1 MARIKI
7 ISDPYENTIKY
18 MKWND
23 IDEGRWE
30 PIINN
35 NSKLLNE
42 KYTGGVFPFNVKKIV
57 DAIYDEYRIGNDVIF
72 LLFEGT
78 NDEYKELRT
87 VCSDERYNGLIR
99 PKKSLRYLRN
109 ARDILPEVKYIFDLM
124 QPIIDESV
132 KDDTK
137 IAREKQLFK
146 DVTKT
151 DIPICVLGNYSSGK
165 STFINALLGS
175 EVLPSGD
182 DPLTAKI
189 HRIERSQFEDRASV
203 CFDYQG
209 SRVSILFEEQG
220 LPDFQMPKESDL
232 YTILYDAVEPY
243 ADRSISCRVNRILEV
258 INSGDNQA
266 IMKDVS
272 DMIEISVPFNKEGV
286 FGSSLN
292 KFVIFDTPGSNAA
305 SNLDHIKVLKK
316 AMVDLSNGLPVY
328 VSEYNSLDTT
338 DNEKL
343 CSEIKN
349 MPELDSRF
357 SMIIVNKAD
366 DANLKNFNEER
377 LLHQA
382 IPRQLYSG
390 GVYFVSS
397 IMGLGSKNDGKFRNE
412 FYEDVF
418 DRIRER
424 FEDPNNKFYKTL
436 YTYDIMAEQIK
447 QESLQKS
454 QNYSNRILANSG
466 LYWVEEEIETFAGKY
481 SPYNKCQQSRLF
493 LNKVISITLDE
504 IERSRQ
510 VCEEGKLRWEGDL
523 ESGKAY
529 IIRSLE
535 QGCDDLK
542 TFYFKQYDK
551 DMAGVKAEGLTLIT
565 KDELVQSE
573 QKITEAKRNESDAD
587 KIVHET
593 LTVSETNEEN
603 NNKIDFKLLSQKTKE
618 YYDKIVED
626 HKKQMEL
633 EKIVSDELLVN
644 VRSKF
649 SARISH
655 AQEILYN
662 ASIRYWSE
670 RTEQMKTKLAGL
682 VTGSEELSVSEKN
695 EIADIIL
702 TYDPI
707 TFDEQSEKIF
717 TRSQFEKRTIMLF
730 GFRLFENNRLNLNKL
745 AKAYNKEL
753 TSQIAHIYNMLKE
766 SHENNFMRWTD
777 DLLKKIRENV
787 TDYNAD
793 LHQLTELISEQERTL
808 HELESRRKKLI
819 EYARA
824 VEEKMSWHMRDSED
838 PEDEI

>member
-7 ISDPYENTIKY
+7 ISDPYENKITY

-23 IDEGRWE
+23 NSGGSWE
-30 PIINN
+30 PINN
-35 NSKLLNE
+35 ENSKLLNE
-42 KYTGGVFPFNVKKIV
+42 KFTGGVFTFNVKKIV
-57 DAIYDEYRIGNDVIF
+57 DIIYDEFRIGNDVIF

-78 NDEYKELRT
+78 NDEYNELKT
-87 VCSDERYNGLIR
+87 VCMDECYNGLIR
-99 PKKSLRYLRN
+99 AKKSLRYLRN
-109 ARDILPEVKYIFDLM
+109 ARDILPEVKEIFDLM
-124 QPIIDESV
+124 QPLIDESV
-132 KDDTK
+132 KDDSK

-165 STFINALLGS
+165 STFINSLIGY

-189 HRIERSQFEDRASV
+189 HRIERSKFDDRASV
-203 CFDYQG
+203 CFDYKDN
-209 SRVSILFEEQG
+209 RVRITFEAHG
-220 LPDFQMPKESDL
+220 MPEFSMSKDSEL
-232 YTILYDAVEPY
+232 YTILYESVEPY
-243 ADRSISCRVNRILEV
+243 SERSIACRVNRILEA
-258 INSGDNQA
+258 INSGDNA
-266 IMKDVS
+266 EIMRDVS

-412 FYEDVF
+412 FYEDIY
-418 DRIRER
+418 DRIKAR

-454 QNYSNRILANSG
+454 QRYPNKILANSG
-466 LYWVEEEIETFAGKY
+466 LYWIEEEIETFAGKY

-504 IERSRQ
+504 IEKSRQ
-510 VCEEGKLRWEGDL
+510 VCEEGKRRWEMDL
-523 ESGKAY
+523 ESGKAD
-529 IIRSLE
+529 IISSLE
-535 QGCDDLK
+535 EGCDNLQ
-542 TFYFKQYDK
+542 TFFFNQYDK
-551 DMAGVKAEGLTLIT
+551 DMASTKAEGLTLIE
-565 KDELVQSE
+565 KEELIQLE
-573 QKITEAKRNESDAD
+573 QKITEAKTDETSPETASSAVQETASENTGKRAKINLKAIREALKEKHD
-587 KIVHET
+587 KIIQAHDKQLEIEN
-593 LTVSETNEEN
+593 LTSE
-603 NNKIDFKLLSQKTKE
+603 
-618 YYDKIVED
+618 
-626 HKKQMEL
+626 
-633 EKIVSDELLVN
+633 ELLVA
-644 VRSKF
+644 VRNKF
-649 SARISH
+649 SARIDH
-655 AQEILYN
+655 VQKILN
-662 ASIRYWSE
+662 SASVSYWTDK
-670 RTEQMKTKLAGL
+670 TEQMKVKLASL
-682 VTGSEELSVSEKN
+682 VTGSEDLTDAEKSE
-695 EIADIIL
+695 ISDIIL
-702 TYDPI
+702 TYDHI
-707 TFDEQSEKIF
+707 TFEEQTEKLF
-717 TRSQFEKRTIMLF
+717 TRSQFEKRYIMLF
-730 GFRLFENNRLNLNKL
+730 GIRLFENKKLDLNKL
-745 AKAYNKEL
+745 TKAYNKEL
-753 TSQIAHIYNMLKE
+753 KGQTSHIYNMLKE
-766 SHENNFMRWTD
+766 SHENNFRRWTD

-787 TDYNAD
+787 TDYNSD

-808 HELESRRKKLI
+808 RELESRRKRLI
-819 EYARA
+819 EYSREI
-824 VEEKMSWHMRDSED
+824 EEKMSWQMRDSED
-838 PEDEI
+838 PEDEF